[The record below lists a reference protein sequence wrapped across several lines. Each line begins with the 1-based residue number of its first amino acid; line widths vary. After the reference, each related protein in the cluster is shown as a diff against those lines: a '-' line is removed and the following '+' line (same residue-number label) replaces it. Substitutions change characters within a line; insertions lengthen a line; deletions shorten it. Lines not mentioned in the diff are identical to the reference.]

1 MNINKEIKISVVTPV
16 LNCVNSIRSTIE
28 SVLQQS
34 HTNVEYIIIDGGST
48 DGTLDI
54 IKEYQDKV
62 DLILTGKDRSIAD
75 AMNKGM
81 NKATGLTIGILN
93 ADDTYLLDTLREVCK
108 SYERYPNAVLHGD
121 MRVFSS
127 DVSYYDVKAVDN
139 PNFKKGM
146 VINHP
151 TMFIPRNIVNEFG
164 DYDEDFQICG
174 DWEICIRYFLNNV
187 RFERINKIMTY
198 YKIGG
203 VSTTRPSIVFDEMHK
218 IREKYS
224 LYKFID
230 FRYMREIILILIFRN
245 NVTKISHKKRII
257 QSTIKRF
264 FEGKS
269 NESS

>member
-108 SYERYPNAVLHGD
+108 SYERYPNAVLH
-121 MRVFSS
+121 
-127 DVSYYDVKAVDN
+127 
-139 PNFKKGM
+139 
-146 VINHP
+146 
-151 TMFIPRNIVNEFG
+151 
-164 DYDEDFQICG
+164 
-174 DWEICIRYFLNNV
+174 L
-187 RFERINKIMTY
+187 
-198 YKIGG
+198 
-203 VSTTRPSIVFDEMHK
+203 
-218 IREKYS
+218 S
-224 LYKFID
+224 LIH
-230 FRYMREIILILIFRN
+230 I
-245 NVTKISHKKRII
+245 
-257 QSTIKRF
+257 
-264 FEGKS
+264 
-269 NESS
+269 